1 MKKVITILI
10 TLALILSLPA
20 TAFAA
25 GGLQSF
31 VDILEHSLAANLEED
46 QYEVKTCGRVA
57 VYSLCLPD
65 AVMVVNAAK
74 LGDATAVSTWDKLKS
89 QMLEQQKNIQNS
101 LDSLDNTYLF
111 LANCLDR
118 DTHTLLL
125 SVLEGE
131 IIYDAVNTSD
141 PANDRPLVTATPA
154 PQTDGMTVGQ
164 KNAVKSAESY
174 LEYSSFSR
182 HGLIEQLEFEGFSH
196 DDAVF
201 AVDHITVDWN
211 EQAAKSAESY
221 LKYSSFSRQGLIE
234 QLEFEG
240 FTHDQAVYGVEKVG
254 Y

>member
-20 TAFAA
+20 MAFAD

-31 VDILEHSLAANLEED
+31 VDILEHSLSVNLEED
-46 QYEVKTCGRVA
+46 QYEVKACGRVA
-57 VYSLCLPD
+57 VYSLCLSD

-74 LGDATAVSTWDKLKS
+74 LGDETAVATWDKLKS

-101 LDSLDNTYLF
+101 LDSLENTYLF
-111 LANCLDR
+111 LANCMDR
-118 DTHTLLL
+118 DTHTLVL

-131 IIYDAVNTSD
+131 IIYDAVNTLD

-154 PQTDGMTVGQ
+154 PQTDGMTMGQ
-164 KNAVKSAESY
+164 KNAIQKAESY
-174 LEYSSFSR
+174 LSWSSFSR
-182 HGLIEQLEFEGFSH
+182 QGLIEQLEYEGFSN

-211 EQAAKSAESY
+211 AQAVQKAEDY
-221 LKYSSFSRQGLIE
+221 LSWTSFSRQGLIE
-234 QLEFEG
+234 QLEYDG
-240 FTHDQAVYGVEKVG
+240 FTPEQAEHAAAQVG